1 MVAHGLRAMRLSAFL
16 DDPARF
22 DQKVSS
28 EGNPFLDDGGL
39 AEAGLLDV
47 RLDWMRSR
55 AWLLFDCKGAL
66 QIRAGN
72 TAVLVVNRVSFFSLT
87 TYTAPRKATYPTV
100 LGWHPSVVG
109 GRFTVD
115 AGLLPETDL
124 AIIGE
129 GGEFFV
135 GDVPGMDAAPPN
147 LMTAG
152 DDEIT
157 AGFANW
163 SSEFLPIQARF
174 LR

>member
-1 MVAHGLRAMRLSAFL
+1 MILSAFL

-22 DQKVSS
+22 DQNVSPD
-28 EGNPFLDDGGL
+28 GNPFLDNGAL
-39 AEAGLLDV
+39 QEAALLDV

-72 TAVLVVNRVSFFSLT
+72 TAVLVVHRVSLFSLIAHST
-87 TYTAPRKATYPTV
+87 PRKATYPSV
-100 LGWHPSVVG
+100 VAWEPSVIG
-109 GRFTVD
+109 GRLTLD
-115 AGLLPETDL
+115 AGLLPATEL
-124 AIIGE
+124 AIIGA

-135 GDVPGMDAAPPN
+135 GDVPGMDAAPPD
-147 LMTAG
+147 LTEAG

-157 AGFANW
+157 AGFATW
-163 SSEFLPIQARF
+163 SSEFLPIQAGF